1 MLVADV
7 APSTR
12 LREEEIRPADLFN
25 EYLRLAAIDVGTYFS
40 ESDRSPVP
48 CPACGAAGEV
58 AFAKQGFVYEEC
70 PDCETLF
77 VSPRPPAEAF
87 SRYYTEAP
95 SVEFWAT
102 DFYRAT
108 AESRREKLWRPKAQ
122 RVVDAITRH
131 GDERHSVV
139 DIGGGYGIFA
149 EEIAAI
155 WNHPVTI
162 IEPGPAL
169 AEQCRQRGLQVVQA
183 FLSDVSETDLPR
195 GPRTFTSFEL
205 MEHLHDP
212 GDFLRDVHGVMG
224 PSDLLFFTTLS
235 SHGIDVRSLW
245 ERSRSVAPPHHIN
258 LLNPR
263 SMSHLCE
270 TVGFEVLSATTPGR
284 LDVDIM
290 DVQRDDIDSRFLR
303 SLLQFA
309 SEAEKSAVQDL
320 FASLGWS
327 SHMEF
332 VVRRA
337 L

>member
-7 APSTR
+7 AQSTR
-12 LREEEIRPADLFN
+12 LREEEIRPAELFN
-25 EYLRLAAIDVGTYFS
+25 EYLRLAAIDVSTYFS

-48 CPACGAAGEV
+48 CPACGATGEV

-131 GDERHSVV
+131 GDEHHSVV

-155 WNHPVTI
+155 WNHSVTI

-169 AEQCRQRGLQVVQA
+169 AEQCRSRGLQVVQA
-183 FLSDVSETDLPR
+183 FLADVVDGDLPP

-205 MEHLHDP
+205 FEHLHDP
-212 GDFLRDVHGVMG
+212 LAFLNDVASLMASG
-224 PSDLLFFTTLS
+224 DLLLMTTLS
-235 SHGIDVRSLW
+235 SHGIDIRSLW
-245 ERSRSVAPPHHIN
+245 DKSKSVSPPHHVN
-258 LLNPR
+258 FFNPVSLR
-263 SMSHLCE
+263 LVLESAGL
-270 TVGFEVLSATTPGR
+270 EVLEVNTPGR
-284 LDVDIM
+284 LDIDIM
-290 DVQRDDIDSRFLR
+290 EGQVEDVDSRFLR
-303 SLLQFA
+303 SFLRSASPEDKAEMQRLLA
-309 SEAEKSAVQDL
+309 SS
-320 FASLGWS
+320 GWS
-327 SHMEF
+327 SHIE
-332 VVRRA
+332 VIARRP
-337 L
+337 

>member
-1 MLVADV
+1 
-7 APSTR
+7 
-12 LREEEIRPADLFN
+12 
-25 EYLRLAAIDVGTYFS
+25 
-40 ESDRSPVP
+40 
-48 CPACGAAGEV
+48 
-58 AFAKQGFVYEEC
+58 
-70 PDCETLF
+70 
-77 VSPRPPAEAF
+77 
-87 SRYYTEAP
+87 
-95 SVEFWAT
+95 
-102 DFYRAT
+102 
-108 AESRREKLWRPKAQ
+108 
-122 RVVDAITRH
+122 
-131 GDERHSVV
+131 
-139 DIGGGYGIFA
+139 
-149 EEIAAI
+149 
-155 WNHPVTI
+155 VTI

-169 AEQCRQRGLQVVQA
+169 AEQCRSRGLQVVQA